1 MMNEMEMRKKMLEEL
16 MGQMDDR
23 QMSRVGPQGAAEP
36 SAMERMEGDMGNLS
50 PRDMAAHETGETP
63 GMENM
68 EEDEL
73 TKKLRQASMR

>member
-1 MMNEMEMRKKMLEEL
+1 MTNEMELRKKMLEEL

-36 SAMERMEGDMGNLS
+36 SAMEKMEGDQGNLS
-50 PRDMAAHETGETP
+50 PRDMAAHEMGESP
-63 GMENM
+63 NMEGN